1 MTMQLVINGQP
12 REANVHT
19 LAELLAD
26 LQLEASHVAVELNQA
41 IIERE
46 QFANTRLSDQDRLEV
61 IQFVGGG

>member
-1 MTMQLVINGQP
+1 MQLVINGQP